1 MNNPWQHFAQ
11 YLMPITQTTVIVQQ
25 HWLTQCLTHNQ
36 HSVYGQHYQFASINN
51 IAEYQAQVPITN
63 YELLSP
69 WIEKLLLGETNQL
82 FNGDVIAFERTGGSY
97 SGGKLF
103 PYSARGLEDFR
114 QALLNWLAGL
124 ITHYKITKG
133 KVYWALSPATAQPQ
147 TTAKGVA
154 IGGGDALYLGNENL
168 AAFMALSAV
177 PFSVGQVSSVEDWQ
191 LLTLYYL
198 LRSDDLTVISI
209 WSPSFL
215 IQLLKALQQQQNKL
229 LDLLNNGGM
238 VADHILEKDVGAA
251 QRLHQYLI
259 QQQTQIL
266 WPNLTVISCWADA
279 SSAMQA
285 KVLADYFP
293 YTNIQPKG
301 LLSTEAVITV
311 PNQANEAVLCTASNF
326 YEFLDEQGK
335 IYLAHELELQQSYQV
350 IVTTNSGLY
359 RYNTTDMVTCLGYQ
373 QDRPILKFVGRAGVV
388 SDLVGEKL
396 TESFVNQCLAPLK
409 GFAMLCTNKQE
420 CSYIL
425 LIDKNYFEENKH
437 ILTTIEQALCKNPQ
451 YDYARKLKQ
460 LAPLMYKV
468 IDVPNKQYLTW
479 QLAKGKRLGD
489 IKIPALFLGD
499 WREVFQA

>member
-1 MNNPWQHFAQ
+1 MNNPWQHFTQ
-11 YLMPITQTTVIVQQ
+11 YLKPTIQSTVIAQQ
-25 HWLTQCLTHNQ
+25 QWLAECLAYNQ
-36 HSVYGQHYQFASINN
+36 QSAYGQHYHFASIHN
-51 IAEYQAQVPITN
+51 IAEYQAQVPVTN

-69 WIEKLLLGETNQL
+69 WIEKLLQGETNQL
-82 FNGDVIAFERTGGSY
+82 FNGEVVAFEKTGGSY

-103 PYSARGLEDFR
+103 PYSARGLKDFR
-114 QALLNWLAGL
+114 HALLNWLAEL
-124 ITHYKITKG
+124 IAQYKITQG

-147 TTAKGVA
+147 TTANGIA
-154 IGGGDALYLGNENL
+154 IGGGDSLYLGNENL

-177 PFSVGQVSSVEDWQ
+177 PLSVGQVNSVEDWQ

-198 LRSDDLTVISI
+198 LCSDDLVIISI

-215 IQLLKALQQQQNKL
+215 IQLLKAIQQQQNKL

-238 VADHILEKDVGAA
+238 VAGHILEKDVGAA
-251 QRLHQYLI
+251 QRLQQYLS
-259 QQQTQIL
+259 QQQTQII
-266 WPNLTVISCWADA
+266 WPNLALISCWADA

-293 YTNIQPKG
+293 YPDIQPKG

-326 YEFLDEQGK
+326 YEFLDKQGK
-335 IYLAHELELQQSYQV
+335 IYLAHELEVQQSYQV

-359 RYNTTDMVTCLGYQ
+359 RYNTTDIVACLGYQ
-373 QDRPILKFVGRAGVV
+373 QNRPILKFVGRAGIV

-409 GFAMLCTNKQE
+409 GFAMLCTNKQQ

-425 LIDKNYFEENKH
+425 LIDKNYFAENIH
-437 ILTTIEQALCKNPQ
+437 ILITIEQALCNNPQ
-451 YDYARKLKQ
+451 YEYARKLNQ
-460 LAPLMYKV
+460 LAPLTYKV
-468 IDVPNKQYLTW
+468 IDVPEKQYLTW

-499 WREVFQA
+499 WKKVFQA